1 MQKVTLSKKVSE
13 LLNISRNQAEEI
25 IKRKKISLNNNIEY
39 RPYLKIDER
48 DIVEIADPKQKKIK
62 ILIFHKPK
70 GCITSRKDEQNR
82 PTIFNFIPKKFH
94 QFHYIGRLDFN
105 SEGLL
110 ILTDNVGFKRFMEL
124 PKSKIIRK
132 YLVNVQGTVDQN
144 KIKSLNHKIY
154 GSITY
159 QKPIVKIVHTN
170 KSKHVLSF
178 EMSEGKNREIR
189 NICKIF
195 NLRVEKLR
203 RVSFGNFI
211 LKSIPY
217 GGYREMEINE
227 SY

>member
-203 RVSFGNFI
+203 RISFCKFI

-227 SY
+227 NY

>member
-1 MQKVTLSKKVSE
+1 MQKITLSKKVSE
-13 LLNISRNQAEEI
+13 LLNISRNQAEDI

-39 RPYLKIDER
+39 RPYLKIEEN
-48 DIVEIADPKQKKIK
+48 DIVELSDPKQKKFK

-70 GCITSRKDEQNR
+70 GCITSRKDELNR
-82 PTIFNFIPKKFH
+82 PTIFDYIPKKFH
-94 QFHYIGRLDFN
+94 HFHYIGRLDYN

-110 ILTDNVGFKRFMEL
+110 ILTENVGFKRFMEL
-124 PKSKIIRK
+124 PKSKITRK
-132 YLVNVQGTVDQN
+132 YLVNVQGAVDQN

-159 QKPIVKIVHTN
+159 QKPLVKLVHTN
-170 KSKHVLSF
+170 KSNHVLSF

-195 NLRVEKLR
+195 NLRVEKLKR
-203 RVSFGNFI
+203 ISFGKFI

-217 GGYREMEINE
+217 GSYREMEINE
-227 SY
+227 NY

>member
-1 MQKVTLSKKVSE
+1 MQKITLSKKVSE

>member
-1 MQKVTLSKKVSE
+1 MQKITLSKKVSE
-13 LLNISRNQAEEI
+13 LLNISRNQAEDI

-39 RPYLKIDER
+39 RPYLKIEEN
-48 DIVEIADPKQKKIK
+48 DIVELSDPKQKKFK

-70 GCITSRKDEQNR
+70 GCITSKKDELSR
-82 PTIFNFIPKKFH
+82 PTIFDYIPKKFH
-94 QFHYIGRLDFN
+94 HFHYIGRLDFN

-110 ILTDNVGFKRFMEL
+110 ILTENVGFKRFMEL
-124 PKSKIIRK
+124 PKSKITRK
-132 YLVNVQGTVDQN
+132 YLVNVQGAVDQN

-159 QKPIVKIVHTN
+159 QKPLVKLVHTN
-170 KSKHVLSF
+170 KSNHVLSF

-195 NLRVEKLR
+195 NLRVEKLKR
-203 RVSFGNFI
+203 ISFGKFI
-211 LKSIPY
+211 MKSIPY

-227 SY
+227 NY

>member
-1 MQKVTLSKKVSE
+1 MQKITLSKKVSE

-25 IKRKKISLNNNIEY
+25 ISLNNNIEY

-82 PTIFNFIPKKFH
+82 PTIYNFIPKKFH

-159 QKPIVKIVHTN
+159 QKPIVKIVHTD

-203 RVSFGNFI
+203 RVSFGKFI

-217 GGYREMEINE
+217 GVYREMEINE
-227 SY
+227 NY

>member
-1 MQKVTLSKKVSE
+1 MQKITLSKKVSE

-39 RPYLKIDER
+39 RPYLKIDES